1 MTEDAALDP
10 ALSLG
15 ELEAQLMRLL
25 WQHGPSTAEQVRE
38 RLDRPLKESTVRTVL
53 RRLEEKGLV
62 GHRVDGR
69 TFVFSPTA
77 AASTV
82 AERGARG
89 LADRLYEGSMADLI
103 VGLVGSARL
112 DAQELARLEAMI
124 QQAREQQP

>member
-1 MTEDAALDP
+1 MSSDADGDL

-62 GHRVDGR
+62 NHEVDGR
-69 TFVFSPTA
+69 TFVFAPVAPA
-77 AASTV
+77 ATV

-89 LADRLYEGSMADLI
+89 LAERLYAGSMADLI
-103 VGLVGSARL
+103 VGLVGSSRL
-112 DAQELARLEAMI
+112 DASELDQLEAMI
-124 QQAREQQP
+124 QQARERQR

>member
-1 MTEDAALDP
+1 MTADSDGDL

-15 ELEAQLMRLL
+15 ELESQFMRLL

-62 GHRVDGR
+62 GHRVEGR

-89 LADRLYEGSMADLI
+89 LADRLYAGSMADLI
-103 VGLVGSARL
+103 VGLVGSSRL
-112 DAQELARLEAMI
+112 GAQELDRLEALI
-124 QQAREQQP
+124 QRAREAQT